1 LYYFN
6 VKKKINISDGKNTI
20 IFYLLHAIFIPTSV
34 KVTRDHTGKKNQTK
48 YSIKDSQNSFI
59 IFKNSVCEIEEY
71 INIRHSEKSPIQ
83 PFIMVVGT
91 PNNPQEIIVYFDS
104 IKYKVFS
111 ILHAID
117 VTFKLFHLFN
127 LEYPPQSVLVW
138 LFIQKFF
145 FSINTKFDVPCH
157 TLGQIISDLNN

>member
-1 LYYFN
+1 MGI
-6 VKKKINISDGKNTI
+6 KIVSYHLKYNYIIFMLKINLNISDGKNTI
-20 IFYLLHAIFIPTSV
+20 ILYSLHAIFISTSK

-48 YSIKDSQNSFI
+48 YSIKDSQSSFI
-59 IFKNSVCEIEEY
+59 VFKNSVCEIEEY
-71 INIRHSEKSPIQ
+71 INILHSEKSPIQ

-91 PNNPQEIIVYFDS
+91 HINPREIVVFFDS

-127 LEYPPQSVLVW
+127 LEYPPESVLVW
-138 LFIQKFF
+138 IYSKHFF
-145 FSINTKFDVPCH
+145 PINTKFDV
-157 TLGQIISDLNN
+157 